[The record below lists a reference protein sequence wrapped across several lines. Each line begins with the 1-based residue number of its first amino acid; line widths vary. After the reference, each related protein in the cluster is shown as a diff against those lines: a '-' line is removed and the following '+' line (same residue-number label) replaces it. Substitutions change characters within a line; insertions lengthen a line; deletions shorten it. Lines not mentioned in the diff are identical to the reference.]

1 MEILDEF
8 DCEVPQ
14 SETFCQ
20 QISEE
25 DLERQADTTLSAR
38 CAASSTAS
46 TATRRWRR
54 GWCNWNSVGS
64 SFLRAKCAG
73 GAEPLQQHGR
83 PGDARAGGA
92 AEAEHTPRA
101 PLLPGHQEEEKEA
114 KTEET
119 RTHPLT
125 GPVDLPMP
133 ATDPTATSATAT
145 TMVSVVTP
153 SPPVYTMPRVLGPFP
168 PLPCKSV
175 SGSLPHSRQSWV
187 PPAQNNP
194 RGSPGPVAVAL
205 SPLLLSSR
213 PLFAD
218 KVLMDKADKRGLP
231 WLRRW
236 VRLKAPRGSTFLTL
250 GKQGSPRRTRQ
261 DPGAPKGQVENQRA
275 PPTSPAPV
283 LPLPVGMAPHAI
295 LCLQCTG
302 LEPGWCLAPGRCR
315 GMLTRGS
322 QGNGAW
328 ACCFQPH
335 RRNRSLQG

>member
-8 DCEVPQ
+8 DSEFPQ

-25 DLERQADTTLSAR
+25 DLDRQADTTLERALRRLFHRLDRNPSLAER
-38 CAASSTAS
+38 VVQLEQRGLLSLLRVRVVQGELNHCNSTGVLEIHERVEQLKQSIHRVHLYSRDTKKGRRKPRQKKPEPILLRDQS
-46 TATRRWRR
+46 TSPCLPPT
-54 GWCNWNSVGS
+54 
-64 SFLRAKCAG
+64 
-73 GAEPLQQHGR
+73 
-83 PGDARAGGA
+83 
-92 AEAEHTPRA
+92 
-101 PLLPGHQEEEKEA
+101 LLP
-114 KTEET
+114 
-119 RTHPLT
+119 PL
-125 GPVDLPMP
+125 PLPP
-133 ATDPTATSATAT
+133 PW
-145 TMVSVVTP
+145 
-153 SPPVYTMPRVLGPFP
+153 SPWVFGPFP
-168 PLPCKSV
+168 SLPCKSV

-205 SPLLLSSR
+205 SPLLFSSR

-218 KVLMDKADKRGLP
+218 RVLMDKADKRCLL
-231 WLRRW
+231 WLRHW

-250 GKQGSPRRTRQ
+250 GKQGSPRCTRQ
-261 DPGAPKGQVENQRA
+261 DPGAPKGQVENQRD

-283 LPLPVGMAPHAI
+283 LPLPVGMSPHAI

-322 QGNGAW
+322 QGSGAW

-335 RRNRSLQG
+335 MRNGSLQG

>member
-8 DCEVPQ
+8 DSEVPQ

-25 DLERQADTTLSAR
+25 DLERQVDTTQRAL
-38 CAASSTAS
+38 
-46 TATRRWRR
+46 RRLFHRLDRNPSLAERVVQLEQR
-54 GWCNWNSVGS
+54 GLL
-64 SFLRAKCAG
+64 SFLRAKCCAG

-83 PGDARAGGA
+83 PGDAREGEA
-92 AEAEHTPRA
+92 AEAEHTPHA

-205 SPLLLSSR
+205 SPL
-213 PLFAD
+213 
-218 KVLMDKADKRGLP
+218 V
-231 WLRRW
+231 
-236 VRLKAPRGSTFLTL
+236 
-250 GKQGSPRRTRQ
+250 
-261 DPGAPKGQVENQRA
+261 
-275 PPTSPAPV
+275 
-283 LPLPVGMAPHAI
+283 
-295 LCLQCTG
+295 
-302 LEPGWCLAPGRCR
+302 
-315 GMLTRGS
+315 
-322 QGNGAW
+322 
-328 ACCFQPH
+328 
-335 RRNRSLQG
+335 